1 MDKEE
6 LKKIIFKL
14 VEDSTGKKKLKQ
26 GDILKKVS
34 ADQGIEKDEVK
45 AALREIMDK
54 GDLIFTYFGGSF
66 VEVPP
71 KEEDSP
77 KP

>member
-6 LKKIIFKL
+6 LKKIVYKL

-26 GDILKKVS
+26 TDILKKVS

-45 AALREIMDK
+45 AALRELVDA
-54 GDLIFTYFGGSF
+54 GTLIFTYFGGSF
-66 VEVPP
+66 IEIPP
-71 KEEDSP
+71 KE
-77 KP
+77 